1 MAEPNRPVEE
11 PSEDPGRR
19 ADADVDRTAEERPA
33 TAVPAGEREA
43 TDPVAEE
50 RPATAV
56 PAADR
61 AATTERID
69 EHERADARAATT
81 DRIDERDDDRARPEA
96 TRPLETRPVED
107 RGSAEP
113 ARTTA
118 VPPAPAQQQP
128 VLAPAEETAPPAPKK
143 HGNRLAATAWVLLAT
158 GLFVVVYFA
167 AVALLEL
174 LIAGPQAVA
183 PQLQVLATT
192 GGGVLAWLPALF
204 FFLLFELTV
213 LLFNRAGR
221 FAYVVASLI
230 VGVLVYALSASLVPL
245 VAGGS
250 APDRNTAVQ
259 AFLSP
264 VFVLTGLVAREVM
277 LWTGFAIGA
286 RGTRVRR
293 RDKEARRR
301 YEQELGDGRA

>member
-19 ADADVDRTAEERPA
+19 ADPEADRTEERPA

-43 TDPVAEE
+43 SAVAEE
-50 RPATAV
+50 RPGTAV

-61 AATTERID
+61 ATTDRTLEQ
-69 EHERADARAATT
+69 ERADARAAT
-81 DRIDERDDDRARPEA
+81 DRLDGRDDDRTRPEA
-96 TRPLETRPVED
+96 TRPLETPPRED

-113 ARTTA
+113 ARTTP
-118 VPPAPAQQQP
+118 VPPAPAPQQP

-158 GLFVVVYFA
+158 GLFVAVYFA

-183 PQLQVLATT
+183 PQLQVFATT

-230 VGVLVYALSASLVPL
+230 VGVLVYALAASLVPL